1 MDELITKFEEQIVK
15 DIRESQLPMQ
25 VVRLVLIEVQNS
37 VVAEC
42 QRAKE
47 QKEKESETNG
57 SSTDN

>member
-15 DIRESQLPMQ
+15 DIRESQLPLQ
-25 VVRLVLIEVQNS
+25 VVRLVLMEVQNS

-47 QKEKESETNG
+47 QKEKENETNG
-57 SSTDN
+57 IQ

>member
-15 DIRESQLPMQ
+15 DIRESQLPLQ
-25 VVRLVLIEVQNS
+25 VVRLVLMEVQNS

-42 QRAKE
+42 QRVKE

-57 SSTDN
+57 IR